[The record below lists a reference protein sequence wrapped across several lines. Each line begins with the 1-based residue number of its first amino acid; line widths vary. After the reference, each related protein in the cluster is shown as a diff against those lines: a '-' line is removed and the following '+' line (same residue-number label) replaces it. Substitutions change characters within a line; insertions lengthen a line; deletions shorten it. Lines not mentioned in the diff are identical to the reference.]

1 MAQRARGMTTGA
13 SPSLVRQA
21 TCVACAGRAILIEGP
36 SGAGKTSLALE
47 LIDRGAVLVGDDG
60 VVLEPRAGHLVARPH
75 PRTAGLIEVRNL
87 GILDEPFCAEARVCL
102 HILLDSSAPRFIEKA
117 RASSLRGWSFLPCAF
132 RPRAARWPSRPNAR
146 SPSMA

>member
-1 MAQRARGMTTGA
+1 MTTGA

-60 VVLEPRAGHLVARPH
+60 VVLEPRAGHLIARPH

-117 RASSLRGWSFLPCAF
+117 QGIELAGLVIPSLRLSPESGPMAIKAE
-132 RPRAARWPSRPNAR
+132 RALAVHGLGPATR
-146 SPSMA
+146 

>member
-1 MAQRARGMTTGA
+1 MTTGA

-21 TCVACAGRAILIEGP
+21 TCVAREGRAILIEGP

-60 VVLEPRAGHLVARPH
+60 VVLERRAGHLVARPH

-87 GILDEPFCAEARVCL
+87 GIQNEPFCAEARVCL

-117 RASSLRGWSFLPCAF
+117 EGIELAGLVIPSLRLSPWSGPMAIKAE
-132 RPRAARWPSRPNAR
+132 RALAVHGLGPSTR
-146 SPSMA
+146 